1 MGSIDAVI
9 AGNAMAGDLALDRT
23 APGHAVH
30 GELHLDTLDLA
41 WLGEAAYGTLTDPL
55 TGGLSQKPFSLPIF
69 GAVDARLQVTAK
81 TFRSEEHT
89 SELQSLMRISSAVFC
104 LKKKN
109 TTHDIATKYT
119 CYK

>member
-23 APGHAVH
+23 APGHVVH

-81 TFRSEEHT
+81 TFRPGIFGNVIDFKADPKSTRLHT
-89 SELQSLMRISSAVFC
+89 SHYSPSRM
-104 LKKKN
+104 
-109 TTHDIATKYT
+109 
-119 CYK
+119 